1 MGTVGTIVV
10 VALSLGLLATAVLL
24 LRVRPSVPW
33 PAIIAAAVASGI
45 CFTVGGDASEDGS
58 GPDLAIVMGSVV
70 GFLCVVAAIV
80 ALIPRRSGNRP
91 PSRVPFLLSVG
102 ATALGGAGLLVSRLA
117 G

>member
-1 MGTVGTIVV
+1 MSTVGTIVV
-10 VALSLGLLATAVLL
+10 VVLALGLIATAALL
-24 LRVRPSVPW
+24 LRARPSVPW
-33 PAIIAAAVASGI
+33 PAIIAAAAASGI
-45 CFTVGGDASEDGS
+45 CFTVGGDAGKDGS

-80 ALIPRRSGNRP
+80 ALVPRRSGGRP
-91 PSRVPFLLSVG
+91 PSQVAFLLSVG